1 VVVGGGL
8 GFAQTG
14 DPNVPLSQSGF
25 GSKHNVGTVAAAGL
39 GFDYFLEH
47 NIALNV
53 ETRDTFLFDA
63 DVSLNGRPMK
73 LDASFVSFT
82 GGLRIFFR

>member
-1 VVVGGGL
+1 MTTSLPSGL
-8 GFAQTG
+8 PALHRAQRLQ
-14 DPNVPLSQSGF
+14 DR
-25 GSKHNVGTVAAAGL
+25 AAGV

-73 LDASFVSFT
+73 LDASFVSFS